1 MYKVCAVVFSER
13 SGHAGLTF
21 SLALILYMS
30 QHFYQKGFN
39 RQFHLICIGLM
50 LFSVFI
56 SMGFTDELSMVTEM
70 YEVS

>member
-30 QHFYQKGFN
+30 RNFLFAYTHFWM
-39 RQFHLICIGLM
+39 QFCELLGKSKTSSKDRCRLIGYNYGEI
-50 LFSVFI
+50 
-56 SMGFTDELSMVTEM
+56 
-70 YEVS
+70 